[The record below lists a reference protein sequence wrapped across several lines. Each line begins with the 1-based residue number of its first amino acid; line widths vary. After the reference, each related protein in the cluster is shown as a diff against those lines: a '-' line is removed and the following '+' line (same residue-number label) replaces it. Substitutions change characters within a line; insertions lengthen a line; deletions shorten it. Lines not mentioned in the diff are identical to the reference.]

1 MGGQRAW
8 PGTHLIGGVLR
19 AGGGGAQ
26 ARWFMWERE
35 RGVGGD
41 GADVGWVGGLYQVRL
56 GYFRQGLD
64 NLGSLI
70 FFVTF
75 S

>member
-41 GADVGWVGGLYQVRL
+41 GADVGWVGGLY
-56 GYFRQGLD
+56 
-64 NLGSLI
+64 
-70 FFVTF
+70 
-75 S
+75 